1 MKVAIVGAGGLV
13 GRRILSA
20 LEESKLPVSA
30 LVLTGHSRSVGKTMR
45 FRGGEHPVVKTDV
58 ELLRR
63 VDAVLL
69 ATPTEVSR
77 DIVTRLGGG
86 PLVIDTSSAFR
97 LDEGVPLV
105 VPEVNGPAIRHHH
118 GVIAG
123 PNCSTI
129 QMVMVLHPLQQKYG
143 LRRVVVTTYQSVSG
157 AGYAAM
163 RQLENEVRV
172 WLASGKPVFAPLGE
186 AFAYPIAFNVIP
198 HIDAFT
204 ADGYTKEEMKMVLET
219 RKILGLPDLPISAT
233 AVRVPVFVG
242 HSESILVETDL
253 TPDADEA
260 RNVLGSSPGI
270 VVWDDP
276 GTKTYPLP
284 VMVEGKTQ
292 VFVGRVRRDLSS
304 PRGLLL
310 WVVADNLVRGAAVNA
325 VGILET
331 AYNMGLVQ
339 G

>member
-1 MKVAIVGAGGLV
+1 MKIAVVGAGGLV
-13 GRRILSA
+13 GRRIVSL
-20 LEESKLPVSA
+20 LEESKLPVST
-30 LVLTGHSRSVGKTMR
+30 LTLTGHSRSVGKSLM
-45 FRGGEHPVVKTDV
+45 FRGSELPVVTTDL
-58 ELLRR
+58 ELLKE

-77 DIVTRLGGG
+77 EIVPHLRGG

-105 VPEVNGPAIRHHH
+105 IPEVNGTAVRRHG

-129 QMVMVLHPLQQKYG
+129 QLVVVLHPLHQRYRLQ
-143 LRRVVVTTYQSVSG
+143 RVVVTTYQSVSG

-163 RQLENEVRV
+163 RQLESEAREC
-172 WLASGKPVFAPLGE
+172 LAAGKPVLAPLGD
-186 AFAYPIAFNVIP
+186 AFPYPIAFNVIP
-198 HIDAFT
+198 QIDSFT
-204 ADGYTKEEMKMVLET
+204 TLGYTKEEMKMVLET
-219 RKILGLPDLPISAT
+219 RKILELPDLLISGT

-242 HSESILVETDL
+242 HSESILVETER
-253 TPDADEA
+253 TPDPDEVRELLA
-260 RNVLGSSPGI
+260 SSPGI
-270 VVWDDP
+270 VVQDEP
-276 GTKTYPLP
+276 ATRTYPLP

-292 VFVGRVRRDLSS
+292 VFVGRIRRDLSS
-304 PRGLLL
+304 PKGLLL
-310 WVVADNLVRGAAVNA
+310 WVVADNLIRGAASNA

-331 AYNMGLVQ
+331 AFAMGLVQ